1 MKPGEFT
8 NRGKGIT
15 VCSHLEEIV
24 GRLKGKQKNA
34 DGSVRTFILQ
44 KYLQKK
50 KRSTTLKLD
59 LLDII
64 LVDNENNRNNC
75 VKNQKL

>member
-44 KYLQKK
+44 KYLQKPFLYF
-50 KRSTTLKLD
+50 KRKF
-59 LLDII
+59 DIRHYMMI
-64 LVDNENNRNNC
+64 SCIN
-75 VKNQKL
+75 KSIKGYWY